1 MGVSSLILS
10 AVLLNIF
17 AYTTIKLRPRIY
29 GVSLFKPMIW
39 NFKLSLLP
47 FAILVVDTII
57 FLLAAIIASYSGI
70 AFIRYAGMFTAIMGL
85 FVWLL
90 ALPNSGYLITELN
103 LTHRDIDGDK
113 VPIWYDIISVMAF
126 AMSGIVNTLVNIVMI
141 QVMILVF
148 YDPSTVTKAH
158 QSIFMLTALVLNL
171 LVAIGVYL
179 GRSIRFNSW
188 DVIHIKSFFTKLKN
202 HFEKPGEWKN
212 CVLFV
217 VFHTLFFMIM
227 YVLAG
232 IPFFFK

>member
-1 MGVSSLILS
+1 
-10 AVLLNIF
+10 
-17 AYTTIKLRPRIY
+17 
-29 GVSLFKPMIW
+29 
-39 NFKLSLLP
+39 
-47 FAILVVDTII
+47 
-57 FLLAAIIASYSGI
+57 
-70 AFIRYAGMFTAIMGL
+70 
-85 FVWLL
+85 
-90 ALPNSGYLITELN
+90 
-103 LTHRDIDGDK
+103 
-113 VPIWYDIISVMAF
+113 
-126 AMSGIVNTLVNIVMI
+126 
-141 QVMILVF
+141 
-148 YDPSTVTKAH
+148 
-158 QSIFMLTALVLNL
+158 MLTALILNL

>member
-1 MGVSSLILS
+1 MGISGLFLS
-10 AVLLNIF
+10 AILLNLF
-17 AYTTIKLRPRIY
+17 AYITIKLRPRIY

-47 FAILVVDTII
+47 FAILVVDIVVF
-57 FLLAAIIASYSGI
+57 FLGAVVSSYSGI
-70 AFIRYAGMFTAIMGL
+70 EIIRYAGMFTAVMGL

-103 LTHRDIDGDK
+103 LTHRDVDGDK

-141 QVMILVF
+141 QLMILIF
-148 YDPSTVTKAH
+148 NDPNTVTKTH
-158 QSIFMLTALVLNL
+158 QSIFILTALILNL

-188 DVIHIKSFFTKLKN
+188 DVIHIKSFLTKLSD
-202 HFEKPGEWKN
+202 HFKQHGEWKN
-212 CVLFV
+212 CILFV
-217 VFHTLFFMIM
+217 AFHTIFFMIM

-232 IPFFFK
+232 IPFFFN